1 MSKEQPWCKSV
12 EKHLTKRYPT
22 ASVEDPRPI
31 NVHLRTGIDVRIES
45 SWYDV
50 LVLEEPCSKRVLD
63 GNTTGVHCFEV
74 KYSGKGKRGSFG
86 AFTIGE
92 WLAAKLACN
101 EAKYTY
107 EILYVWKPRNRRSQK
122 VESIPV
128 TKRLLRDLLRDPQLK
143 LYFSEAFIMN
153 HLAGHRERG
162 SSRERYVT
170 PLKKAVME
178 ALEDAVNRL
187 LGQSNQS
194 HRQFSGEVA
203 HH

>member
-74 KYSGKGKRGSFG
+74 KYSGKGKRSSFG

-101 EAKYTY
+101 KASTRMRYCMY
-107 EILYVWKPRNRRSQK
+107 GNLAIVDLRR
-122 VESIPV
+122 
-128 TKRLLRDLLRDPQLK
+128 LRVFQLR
-143 LYFSEAFIMN
+143 
-153 HLAGHRERG
+153 
-162 SSRERYVT
+162 
-170 PLKKAVME
+170 
-178 ALEDAVNRL
+178 
-187 LGQSNQS
+187 
-194 HRQFSGEVA
+194 SGY
-203 HH
+203 